1 MRYLPEVRR
10 VKGKQLLKLAAGVGL
25 AVALLWVFFHR
36 TSLAEVQES
45 MGAASPL
52 LLGAVLVLNIVSLV
66 TRSWRWQI
74 LLRPLKAD
82 IRFGPSWRFYNVGF
96 AVSAL
101 LPGRIGE
108 LLRPYLLA
116 RDQEIPFSSTFATIV
131 TERIID
137 LTVVLTMLASG
148 FIVPGVLG
156 PHVAEGTN
164 VAFITTVKSVGLA
177 LLAAVVVA
185 TAFLCALKWQTVK
198 ATSLARKILSPFP
211 KRLSEK
217 VGSIIEAFAEGIGGL
232 RQGRQLIGLVGS
244 TAISWAVLCLSY
256 YSVLAAFGLVVP
268 VQYIFFFVAVVALG
282 VVVPTPGGAGA
293 YHAAII
299 LVAGDLWG
307 FGETHGGAVAA
318 CAIMAHLLAMTPIV
332 AFGAYYSL
340 RQGIDVFRAVEE
352 ASESTP

>member
-10 VKGKQLLKLAAGVGL
+10 VTGKQLLKLAAGVGL
-25 AVALLWVFFHR
+25 AVVLLWVFLQR
-36 TSLAEVQES
+36 TSFTEVKES
-45 MGAASPL
+45 IGEASVI
-52 LLGAVLVLNIVSLV
+52 LLGAVLFLNITSIV

-74 LLRPLKAD
+74 LLQPLKGD

-116 RDQEIPFSSTFATIV
+116 RDQKIPFSSTFATIV
-131 TERIID
+131 TERIVD

-148 FIVPGVLG
+148 FIVPGALG
-156 PHVAEGTN
+156 PGIAEGTN
-164 VAFITTVKSVGLA
+164 VGFITTVKSVGLA

-185 TAFLCALKWQTVK
+185 TGFLCALKWQTAK
-198 ATSLARKILSPFP
+198 ATALARKMLSPFP
-211 KRLSEK
+211 KKFSEK
-217 VGSIIEAFAEGIGGL
+217 VGAIIEAFAEGIGGL
-232 RQGRQLIGLVGS
+232 RQGRQLLGLVGS

-256 YSVLAAFGLVVP
+256 YSVLAAFGLIVP
-268 VQYIFFFVAVVALG
+268 FQYVFFFVAVVALG

-307 FGETHGGAVAA
+307 FGETRGGAVAA
-318 CAIMAHLLAMTPIV
+318 CAIIAHLLAMTPIV
-332 AFGAYYSL
+332 VLGAYYSF

-352 ASESTP
+352 AGESTI